1 MNIVEIKKETEQQAP
16 SLSSMEVKQL
26 WEKIAEKPLDKFSEQ
41 VNRIDMKALRKSF
54 IENLF
59 WKEHYDKAEKLL
71 TEQNFSFTPEQEALF
86 QKTGIE
92 LSKRYNFEGKNP
104 DNPNFQQ
111 RIKENGAWKTAEQ
124 LLLEEKF
131 TTTPEQD
138 RIILSIKKQLAQAPS
153 SWNLQEKTKDE
164 SSKTITQEQ
173 VSETNEQISN
183 TMTQEQVP
191 ETKSTTPQTSSEEK
205 SETHEQKAELTLDQ
219 KAQEV
224 TKRLEKLSKTIKPDE
239 KGNIFLTAEQLR
251 ELDRIDSLVAPPQA
265 LSLQIP
271 KKYQDYLTRED
282 LLDPA
287 SIKAA
292 RKRIEKRLK
301 AEKKSGKELD
311 KLLTSY
317 EKLLNEQNSNNY
329 KLRKASVLWQIAQ
342 ALEQGIYINTP
353 IAFLEQNP
361 LIIDLYKNKNKIK
374 SGAKTTLS
382 YQGKPIEIYNQA
394 LLQKDFNKNFVPV
407 NTYFQT
413 CGGYANIAEKWLDKN
428 TKMSHGQAR
437 NAVNTLTTVGM
448 IGAAILVG
456 KWLFTNKEWK
466 FGFSLGKIAA
476 AIGLPMLANYASQA
490 ATGKWLL
497 ENINTFR
504 RTGVA
509 PWNSKAFDQA
519 TGIEKIAVNQSMLQF
534 VLLGV
539 PFSTLAQCSS
549 PAMGNIT
556 HIDTGKLKDYYT
568 WELEK
573 AKANQDRKTES
584 ILKSQL
590 AALESIINNQG
601 NEKRFQQ
608 EIEKM
613 QLKAE
618 DLANPSSAQNNLNE
632 RLYQDS
638 EAFKQL
644 ENYCTQYQLT
654 VNEEKRQELEQRI
667 FTNKQLSKSDFKK
680 MQEEGL
686 LLPHDETFQNI
697 QKLGLPDSEKLTLYK
712 TYKTMAGK
720 ANIEQLGLEVNDTE
734 SITLKAYGQ
743 EIKLNM
749 KQKRL
754 EGFVDAT
761 GNEIPIGSAEE
772 LLHIGLLVSMLKND
786 HNTRWETPDLQKQ
799 NDENYPFSLS
809 STRYDRIF
817 QNIIFKH
824 NNGTEITILSD
835 RIPILSTMD
844 RKFPTIEAEQNRR
857 FFVKYLNALWKQEHP
872 TQ

>member
-16 SLSSMEVKQL
+16 SLSSVEVKQL

-104 DNPNFQQ
+104 DNPDFQQ
-111 RIKENGAWKTAEQ
+111 RMKESGAWKTAEQ

-153 SWNLQEKTKDE
+153 SWDLQEKTKDE

-224 TKRLEKLSKTIKPDE
+224 TKCLEELSKTVKPDE
-239 KGNIFLTAEQLR
+239 QGRILLTTEQLN
-251 ELDRIDSLVAPPQA
+251 EFDRIDSLLAQPQQSITMAPISERTLLVQD
-265 LSLQIP
+265 
-271 KKYQDYLTRED
+271 KK
-282 LLDPA
+282 
-287 SIKAA
+287 A
-292 RKRIEKRLK
+292 RKEVIKSLNKEIR
-301 AEKKSGKELD
+301 AEKKAKADLKKIADLE
-311 KLLTSY
+311 
-317 EKLLNEQNSNNY
+317 EKLAQAKNSNNY
-329 KLRKASVLWQIAQ
+329 QYQKASVLEQINQ
-342 ALEQGIYINTP
+342 ALETGVYINTP

-374 SGAKTTLS
+374 SEVKTMLS
-382 YQGKPIEIYNQA
+382 YQGKPVEIYNQA
-394 LLQKDFNKNFVPV
+394 LLQKDFHKNFDPV
-407 NTYFQT
+407 NTYVQT
-413 CGGYANIAEKWLDKN
+413 CGGYANIAEKALHEN
-428 TKMSHGQAR
+428 TKMSPWQAR
-437 NAVNTLTTVGM
+437 NAVNTLTTIGM

-456 KWLFTNKEWK
+456 KRLFTNKEWK
-466 FGFSLGKIAA
+466 FGFSLGKIAT

-539 PFSTLAQCSS
+539 PFSALAQCSS

-667 FTNKQLSKSDFKK
+667 FTSKQLSESDFKK

-686 LLPHDETFQNI
+686 LLPHDVTFQSI
-697 QKLGLPDSEKLTLYK
+697 KKLEVPDTEKLTLYN

-720 ANIEQLGLEVNDTE
+720 ANIEKLNLEVNDTE
-734 SITLKAYGQ
+734 SIILKAYGQ

-761 GNEIPIGSAEE
+761 GNKIPIGSAEE

>member
-16 SLSSMEVKQL
+16 SLSSVEVKQL

-104 DNPNFQQ
+104 DNPDFQQ
-111 RIKENGAWKTAEQ
+111 RMKESGAWKTAEQ

-153 SWNLQEKTKDE
+153 SWDLQEKTKDE

-224 TKRLEKLSKTIKPDE
+224 TKCLEELSKTVKPDE
-239 KGNIFLTAEQLR
+239 QGRILLTTEQLN
-251 ELDRIDSLVAPPQA
+251 EFDRIDSLLAQPQQSITMAPISERTLLVQD
-265 LSLQIP
+265 
-271 KKYQDYLTRED
+271 KK
-282 LLDPA
+282 
-287 SIKAA
+287 A
-292 RKRIEKRLK
+292 RKEVIKSLNKEIR
-301 AEKKSGKELD
+301 AEKKAKADLKKIADLE
-311 KLLTSY
+311 
-317 EKLLNEQNSNNY
+317 EKLAQAKNSNNY
-329 KLRKASVLWQIAQ
+329 QYQKASVLEQINQ
-342 ALEQGIYINTP
+342 ALETGVYINTP

-374 SGAKTTLS
+374 SEVKTMLS
-382 YQGKPIEIYNQA
+382 YQGKPVEIYNQA
-394 LLQKDFNKNFVPV
+394 LLQKDFHKNFDPV
-407 NTYFQT
+407 NTYVQT
-413 CGGYANIAEKWLDKN
+413 CGGYANIAEKALHEN
-428 TKMSHGQAR
+428 TKMSPWQAR
-437 NAVNTLTTVGM
+437 NAVNTLTTIGM

-456 KWLFTNKEWK
+456 KRLFTNKEWK
-466 FGFSLGKIAA
+466 FGFSLGKIAT

-539 PFSTLAQCSS
+539 PFSALAQCSS

-667 FTNKQLSKSDFKK
+667 FTSKQLSESDFKK

-686 LLPHDETFQNI
+686 LLPHDVTFQSI
-697 QKLGLPDSEKLTLYK
+697 KKLELPDSEKLTLYN

-720 ANIEQLGLEVNDTE
+720 ANIEKLNLEVNDTE
-734 SITLKAYGQ
+734 SIILKAYGQ

-761 GNEIPIGSAEE
+761 GNKIPIGSAEE